1 MHDGALII
9 SDGKLQ
15 SAACILPVSKNTQ
28 IPQKYGLRH
37 RAALGIAEKTNAL
50 AIVVSEETG
59 EISVALNEQILPV
72 KIDELE
78 QILSKEMMSN

>member
-1 MHDGALII
+1 
-9 SDGKLQ
+9 
-15 SAACILPVSKNTQ
+15 
-28 IPQKYGLRH
+28 LRH
-37 RAALGIAEKTNAL
+37 RAALGITEKTNAL

-59 EISVALNEQILPV
+59 DISVAMNEKIQPV